1 MPLFDYQCQNCGEI
15 REVLLRGSDTEP
27 VSCACGG
34 TLARLVS
41 RPADLKRVDNFF
53 HKETYSDKEIGSRGL
68 TKYVNRGDGTYEKA
82 AGSGPDRVG
91 RDSLLSGQTS

>member
-1 MPLFDYQCQNCGEI
+1 MPLFDYQCQTCGEI
-15 REVLLRGSDTEP
+15 REFLLRGAEADP

-41 RPADLKRVDNFF
+41 NPADLKRMDNFF

-91 RDSLLSGQTS
+91 RDTLLSGQT